1 MIYGVPTWDPAS
13 GGTGSRASAPGGSCG
28 PVASLGMVIRRY
40 LVPRGRAH
48 TPQVVV
54 ASSEASAGLRPPPNP
69 REAAR
74 AGSLVPARQ
83 GSQNR
88 AKVLACLG
96 AGTREPAMAA
106 ARGLAARRRPA
117 LASEG
122 ATTTCGVCVRPRGTK
137 YQRIT
142 IPSDATNPQDPPG
155 ADARPLGGALARI
168 QGWITSYPLF
178 IYRIS
183 F

>member
-1 MIYGVPTWDPAS
+1 M
-13 GGTGSRASAPGGSCG
+13 
-28 PVASLGMVIRRY
+28 
-40 LVPRGRAH
+40 PRGRAH

-54 ASSEASAGLRPPPNP
+54 APSEASAGLRPPPNP

-155 ADARPLGGALARI
+155 VDARPPNAPRCGI
-168 QGWITSYPLF
+168 QGGNT
-178 IYRIS
+178 IYVQSIYDLS
-183 F
+183 FEKNARLYYL